1 MKIVFGATE
10 LVFNETKSKIV
21 DETLGIIE
29 TYKEDITSLNQWL
42 TSEQN
47 RIKYEYERRQ
57 ASIVTRTEDALRKH
71 ATGVAK

>member
-47 RIKYEYERRQ
+47 RIKHEYERRR
-57 ASIVTRTEDALRKH
+57 AAIITRTEDALRNY
-71 ATGVAK
+71 ATGVTK

>member
-21 DETLGIIE
+21 DETLDIIE
-29 TYKEDITSLNQWL
+29 TYKEDTTSLNQWL
-42 TSEQN
+42 KSEQN

-57 ASIVTRTEDALRKH
+57 AAIVTRTEDALRKH

>member
-21 DETLGIIE
+21 DETLEIIE
-29 TYKEDITSLNQWL
+29 NYKVDISGLNQWL

-47 RIKYEYERRQ
+47 RIKNEYERRQ
-57 ASIVTRTEDALRKH
+57 AAIVLRTEDALRKH

>member
-21 DETLGIIE
+21 DETLDIIE
-29 TYKEDITSLNQWL
+29 TYKEDTTSLNQWL

-57 ASIVTRTEDALRKH
+57 AAIVTRTEDALRKH

>member
-1 MKIVFGATE
+1 MKIVFGTTE
-10 LVFNETKSKIV
+10 LMFNETKSKIV
-21 DETLGIIE
+21 DETLEIIE
-29 TYKEDITSLNQWL
+29 TYKEDIASLNQWL

>member
-21 DETLGIIE
+21 DETLNIIDS
-29 TYKEDITSLNQWL
+29 YREDMSTLNQWL

-47 RIKYEYERRQ
+47 RIKTEYERRQ

-71 ATGVAK
+71 AAGVAK

>member
-21 DETLGIIE
+21 DETLSIIE
-29 TYKEDITSLNQWL
+29 TYKEDVSGLNQWL

-47 RIKYEYERRQ
+47 RIKNEYERRQ
-57 ASIVTRTEDALRKH
+57 AAIVLRTEDTLRKH
-71 ATGVAK
+71 ATGVVK

>member
-21 DETLGIIE
+21 DETLNIIDS
-29 TYKEDITSLNQWL
+29 YREDMSTLNQWL

-47 RIKYEYERRQ
+47 RIKTEYEQRQ

-71 ATGVAK
+71 AAGVAK

>member
-21 DETLGIIE
+21 DETLSIIE
-29 TYKEDITSLNQWL
+29 TYKEDVSGLNQWL

-47 RIKYEYERRQ
+47 RIKNEYERRQ
-57 ASIVTRTEDALRKH
+57 AAIVLRTEDALRKH

>member
-10 LVFNETKSKIV
+10 LMFNETKSKIV
-21 DETLGIIE
+21 DETLEIIE
-29 TYKEDITSLNQWL
+29 NYKTDMSGLNQWL

-47 RIKYEYERRQ
+47 RIKNEYERRQ

>member
-21 DETLGIIE
+21 DETLEIIE
-29 TYKEDITSLNQWL
+29 NYKTDMSSLDQWL

-47 RIKYEYERRQ
+47 RIKHEYERRQ
-57 ASIVTRTEDALRKH
+57 AAIITRTEDALRNY
-71 ATGVAK
+71 ATGVTK

>member
-21 DETLGIIE
+21 DETLEIIE
-29 TYKEDITSLNQWL
+29 NYKTDMSSLDQWL

-47 RIKYEYERRQ
+47 RIKYEYGRRQ

-71 ATGVAK
+71 ASGVAK

>member
-29 TYKEDITSLNQWL
+29 TYKEDITRLNQWL
-42 TSEQN
+42 TSEQS

-57 ASIVTRTEDALRKH
+57 AAIVTTTEDALRKH

>member
-57 ASIVTRTEDALRKH
+57 AAIVTRTEDALRNY
-71 ATGVAK
+71 ATGVTK